1 MDKRPQSPPLLPASL
16 RDVSVAINGLEIL
29 RNINLELAQDA
40 RLVVIGANGAG
51 KSTLLRLLHGL
62 ISPSS
67 GQAINAAGAP
77 LSQASLRQ
85 RDAMLFQ
92 RPVLLRRSALD
103 NVRFGND
110 HATEQDALRAL
121 TRVGLAHVAS
131 RPART
136 LSGGEQQRVA
146 LARALLRKPDVLYL
160 DEPTASIDP
169 RSTAEI
175 EKLLIEIADT
185 GVAIVMTTHNL
196 AQAKRIGTHIVYLH
210 EGKILEIAPVAT
222 FFSQPQTKEAQEF
235 LEGEKI

>member
-1 MDKRPQSPPLLPASL
+1 MDKRFQSPPLLPASL
-16 RDVSVAINGLEIL
+16 RDVSVAINGIEIL

-51 KSTLLRLLHGL
+51 KSTLLRLMHGL
-62 ISPSS
+62 VAPTR
-67 GQAINAAGAP
+67 GNANSASDLP
-77 LSQASLRQ
+77 LAAASLRQ

-196 AQAKRIGTHIVYLH
+196 AQAKRIGKHIVYVH
-210 EGKILEIAPVAT
+210 EGKILEVTLAST
-222 FFSQPQTKEAQEF
+222 FFSQPRTLEGQQF
-235 LEGEKI
+235 LEAEKI

>member
-16 RDVSVAINGLEIL
+16 RDVSVAINGTEIL

-67 GQAINAAGAP
+67 GQAINADGAP
-77 LSQASLRQ
+77 LSDSSLRQ

-146 LARALLRKPDVLYL
+146 LARALLREPDVLYL

-196 AQAKRIGTHIVYLH
+196 AQAKRIGKHIVYVH
-210 EGKILEIAPVAT
+210 EGKILEVTLAST
-222 FFSQPQTKEAQEF
+222 FFSQPRTLEGQQF